1 MILQKFW
8 SDHNQDLDKIIK
20 RSSQDLSKILKIS
33 FQDHWKI
40 LSRSWQDPAA
50 SCRILSKILH
60 DLTKGLAKI
69 LSNILP
75 WFHQD
80 LVQILPRFSTWDIT
94 GVYFY
99 HFFYPLPKNYDV
111 AFPKVSSTVVDGS
124 LHSLFS
130 HQVVLATNEVK
141 LGRASVKLLSRI
153 FKLLWSNYYLSNS
166 MCSISKFF

>member
-1 MILQKFW
+1 MSHDLNGPNNLLFHSNNQRRCQILSLWECSLFW
-8 SDHNQDLDKIIK
+8 RNQDATGKKINENKPYPLCSLHCIL
-20 RSSQDLSKILKIS
+20 RSMQSQGRRK
-33 FQDHWKI
+33 H
-40 LSRSWQDPAA
+40 
-50 SCRILSKILH
+50 
-60 DLTKGLAKI
+60 
-69 LSNILP
+69 
-75 WFHQD
+75 
-80 LVQILPRFSTWDIT
+80 IT

-99 HFFYPLPKNYDV
+99 HFFYPLPKIYDV

-141 LGRASVKLLSRI
+141 LVRASVKLLLSRI

>member
-1 MILQKFW
+1 MIW
-8 SDHNQDLDKIIK
+8 MVPII
-20 RSSQDLSKILKIS
+20 
-33 FQDHWKI
+33 F
-40 LSRSWQDPAA
+40 
-50 SCRILSKILH
+50 
-60 DLTKGLAKI
+60 
-69 LSNILP
+69 
-75 WFHQD
+75 
-80 LVQILPRFSTWDIT
+80 FSTVITKEGVKSSPCGSVVCFEETKMPLEKKPYPLCSLHCILRGMQSQGRRKHIT

-99 HFFYPLPKNYDV
+99 HFFYPLPKIYDV

>member
-1 MILQKFW
+1 MVP
-8 SDHNQDLDKIIK
+8 II
-20 RSSQDLSKILKIS
+20 
-33 FQDHWKI
+33 F
-40 LSRSWQDPAA
+40 
-50 SCRILSKILH
+50 
-60 DLTKGLAKI
+60 
-69 LSNILP
+69 
-75 WFHQD
+75 
-80 LVQILPRFSTWDIT
+80 FSTVITKEGVKSSPCGSVVCFEEPKMPLEKKINENKPYPLCSLHCILRSMQSQGRRKHIT
-94 GVYFY
+94 GVYFH
-99 HFFYPLPKNYDV
+99 HFFYPLPKIYDV

>member
-1 MILQKFW
+1 MIW
-8 SDHNQDLDKIIK
+8 MVPII
-20 RSSQDLSKILKIS
+20 
-33 FQDHWKI
+33 F
-40 LSRSWQDPAA
+40 
-50 SCRILSKILH
+50 
-60 DLTKGLAKI
+60 
-69 LSNILP
+69 
-75 WFHQD
+75 
-80 LVQILPRFSTWDIT
+80 FSTVITKEGVKSSPCGSVVCFEETKMPLEKKINENKPYPLCSLYCILRRMQSQGRRKHIT

-99 HFFYPLPKNYDV
+99 HFFYPLPKIYDV

>member
-1 MILQKFW
+1 MIW
-8 SDHNQDLDKIIK
+8 MVPIIFFSTVITK
-20 RSSQDLSKILKIS
+20 EGVKSSPCGSVVCFEETKMPLEKKLMKIS
-33 FQDHWKI
+33 HI
-40 LSRSWQDPAA
+40 HCAA
-50 SCRILSKILH
+50 CIAFWEACKAMERRKH
-60 DLTKGLAKI
+60 
-69 LSNILP
+69 
-75 WFHQD
+75 
-80 LVQILPRFSTWDIT
+80 IT

-99 HFFYPLPKNYDV
+99 HLFYPLPKIYDV